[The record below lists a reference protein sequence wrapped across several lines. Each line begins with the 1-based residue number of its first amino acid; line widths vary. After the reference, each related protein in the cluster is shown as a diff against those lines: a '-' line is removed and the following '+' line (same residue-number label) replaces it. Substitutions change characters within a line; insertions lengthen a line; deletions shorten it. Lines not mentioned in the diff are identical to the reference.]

1 MPHAID
7 GSVAPHAAQWLWVRG
22 FKVLGF
28 TVLGSGLW
36 YFFKGLIELY
46 IQTLYETLYIQKNI
60 YTYTYTSLSIH
71 LYFSKGLIIELCMFC
86 GKGL

>member
-1 MPHAID
+1 M
-7 GSVAPHAAQWLWVRG
+7 
-22 FKVLGF
+22 
-28 TVLGSGLW
+28 W

-46 IQTLYETLYIQKNI
+46 IQTLYETLYIQKNV
-60 YTYTYTSLSIH
+60 YTHTYTSLYIH